1 MHIELIIVGKA
12 RLKKRGEHV
21 VIKVAVSADLSYIKD
36 YLADEGIQV
45 VDLDEHLLYREG
57 GGISAVVVSG
67 GDSNLLGM
75 ADIQTV
81 VPVIEAGG
89 LTTEEILAK
98 VREKGR
104 LGR

>member
-1 MHIELIIVGKA
+1 ML
-12 RLKKRGEHV
+12 
-21 VIKVAVSADLSYIKD
+21 KVAVSADLSYIKD
-36 YLADEGIQV
+36 YLADAGIQV
-45 VDLDEHLLYREG
+45 VDFDEHLLDREG

-67 GDSNLLGM
+67 GDTNMLGM

-98 VREKGR
+98 IREKGHLR
-104 LGR
+104 R